1 MANEN
6 AHDWAMD
13 TAVVTETVKAAEA
26 FLAKHPDLLGNSS
39 WMSKNIADFLGGVFS
54 DDMVQKALSII
65 HAVQDGG
72 IDRQAVRAIKQP
84 SKAYEFVRAIKQS
97 AKPIPADDQRAMA
110 KLIKEEKIA
119 TADVKT
125 RLRQWGHEQKKEE
138 KKLPDVRDFLWE
150 KKADVKRLA
159 AYLTELD
166 AVKSELR
173 GGEWIVFRNELKRL
187 RDLINKLIE
196 GGDHGR
202 KEEAKGQKKISSGH
216 AHRLLP

>member
-1 MANEN
+1 MQ
-6 AHDWAMD
+6 WA
-13 TAVVTETVKAAEA
+13 
-26 FLAKHPDLLGNSS
+26 PDE
-39 WMSKNIADFLGGVFS
+39 IATFLGGVFS
-54 DDMVQKALSII
+54 VSMVSSALGIVHALQDKNSNVDE
-65 HAVQDGG
+65 HAVKT
-72 IDRQAVRAIKQP
+72 IKQP
-84 SKAYEFVRAIKQS
+84 TKAYEFVKAVKQS
-97 AKPIPADDQRAMA
+97 AKPIPAEDQRAMA

-166 AVKSELR
+166 AVKTELR